1 MDRARY
7 MIKEERGQSVAE
19 FALVLPIFLLIL
31 MGIIEFGLLMSNYVI
46 VVNAARE
53 GGRIAALGGTDVE
66 ILQKV
71 RDVTPSLESSAL
83 KVTTT
88 PDEYNRRSGEEV
100 SVLVEYTAEQVVPV
114 FQNIIPNIYNVK
126 SQIIMRV
133 E

>member
-1 MDRARY
+1 MEKAKY

-31 MGIIEFGLLMSNYVI
+31 MGIIEFGLLMSDYVV

-53 GGRIAALGGTDVE
+53 GGRIAALGGTDQDV
-66 ILQKV
+66 LQKV
-71 RDVTPSLESSAL
+71 RDVAPSLRSSAL
-83 KVTTT
+83 TVTTT

-100 SVLVEYTAEQVVPV
+100 SVVVEYQAVQILPV
-114 FQNIIPNIYNVK
+114 FENIIPEIYNVK
-126 SQIIMRV
+126 GDITMRV